1 MVNVESTNQPE
12 LSDKPKESRCNLL
25 DNHLKTRGH
34 MNKRLGLFQIHAAAL
49 LAGFTGLFGKWL
61 DVSPVVISAGR
72 TLFGS
77 ITLLIAIRLMGSNLR
92 VPSRQ
97 ALVILMV
104 SGGLLTAHWLTFF
117 KSIQISTVAVGL
129 LAFSSFP
136 IFVTFLEPLFFKE
149 KFQYADIITAAVV
162 VAGLVLVA
170 PVMDVRNHI
179 TQGVLWGVLSGLAY
193 ALLSLLSRN
202 SIRTIPAMTVAFY
215 QQAFAALIA
224 LPFAILSREQIT
236 MKSFWLLL
244 VLGVVFT
251 ALAQSL
257 LVASL
262 RHIRAQMASVVISL
276 EPVYGIVFALVL
288 LNEVPTAR
296 TLLGGVLICGA
307 VFAATLQHMRVKAQT
322 KG

>member
-1 MVNVESTNQPE
+1 
-12 LSDKPKESRCNLL
+12 
-25 DNHLKTRGH
+25 
-34 MNKRLGLFQIHAAAL
+34 MNKRLGLFQIHGAAL

-61 DVSPVVISAGR
+61 DVSPVIITAGR
-72 TLFGS
+72 TIFGS
-77 ITLLIAIRLMGSNLR
+77 LSLLIAIRLMSSNVRLN
-92 VPSRQ
+92 SRRELL
-97 ALVILMV
+97 ALVI

-117 KSIQISTVAVGL
+117 KSIQVSTVAVGL

-136 IFVTFLEPLFFKE
+136 IFVTFLEPLVFKE
-149 KFQYADIITAAVV
+149 RFQYSDITTAAVV
-162 VAGLVLVA
+162 VTGLILVA
-170 PVMDVRNHI
+170 PVLDVRNHI

-193 ALLSLLSRN
+193 ALLSLLSRS
-202 SIRTIPAMTVAFY
+202 SIRTVPAMTVAFY
-215 QQAFAALIA
+215 QQLFAALIA
-224 LPFAILSREQIT
+224 LPFALLSHEPIT

-276 EPVYGIVFALVL
+276 EPVYGIVFARLFL
-288 LNEVPTAR
+288 GEVPTAR

-307 VFAATLQHMRVKAQT
+307 VFAAMLQHIKAQHKASELKPSVVT
-322 KG
+322 QD

>member
-1 MVNVESTNQPE
+1 
-12 LSDKPKESRCNLL
+12 
-25 DNHLKTRGH
+25 
-34 MNKRLGLFQIHAAAL
+34 MNKRLGLFQIHGAAL

-61 DVSPVVISAGR
+61 DVSPVIITAGR
-72 TLFGS
+72 TIFGS
-77 ITLLIAIRLMGSNLR
+77 ISLLIAIRLMGSSVRLN
-92 VPSRQ
+92 SRRELL
-97 ALVILMV
+97 ALMV

-117 KSIQISTVAVGL
+117 KSIQVSTVAVGL

-136 IFVTFLEPLFFKE
+136 IFVTFLEPLVFRE
-149 KFQYADIITAAVV
+149 RFQYTDIITAAVV
-162 VAGLVLVA
+162 VTGLILVA
-170 PVMDVRNHI
+170 PVLDVHNHI

-193 ALLSLLSRN
+193 ALLSLLSRS
-202 SIRTIPAMTVAFY
+202 SIRTVPAMTVAFY
-215 QQAFAALIA
+215 QQLFAALIA
-224 LPFAILSREQIT
+224 LPFAILSHEPIS

-276 EPVYGIVFALVL
+276 EPVYGIVFARLFL
-288 LNEVPTAR
+288 HEVPTTR

-307 VFAATLQHMRVKAQT
+307 VFAATLQLQNRRP
-322 KG
+322 